1 MKRGLIE
8 MNSLTSILIW
18 ILFLIGAGAAIYLLL
33 KRFGS

>member
-18 ILFLIGAGAAIYLLL
+18 ILFLIGSGAAIYLLL